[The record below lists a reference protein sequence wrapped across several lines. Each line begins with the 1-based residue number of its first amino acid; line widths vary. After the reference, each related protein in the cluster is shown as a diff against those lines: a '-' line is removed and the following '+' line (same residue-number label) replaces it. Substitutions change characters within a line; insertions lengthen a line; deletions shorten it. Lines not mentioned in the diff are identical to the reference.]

1 MSKSLSESLLV
12 DNLPLMRSA
21 LSVPLVALL
30 FYAVLFGQSAHPETQ
45 PQTFHVKGT
54 VKNIAGEPIFRVR
67 VAFQNEQLSKS
78 VLTNGSGVYE
88 TDLPLGDYTMTA
100 QSLGFRP
107 YRRPLFSVM
116 SSRTLNFDVTLR
128 DFESCDVL
136 VLNSSGKVT
145 PEDWVA
151 AQKESCLREDM
162 LAIRSGGAPFQL
174 AVRYGNRALSG
185 NTYSYEGEKS
195 GSIEVPVFVAYNLL
209 TLQAD
214 KVVFDS
220 KKRTIAASGNVVFV
234 DEPDAVRRA
243 DSMTFRIEHGR
254 TVRTT
259 KIPIFHIKGEI
270 ADASGGA
277 VPGITIWFQSKLLDK
292 TVTANN
298 AGAYQ
303 ADLTLG
309 DYSMLARSRFL
320 MMHRKRFR
328 ATSPTT
334 LTVKGI
340 AYPMRLTCDLMWGPN
355 HEQNEDMAKQLCGG
369 EDSFQIPSE
378 NGASSPLY
386 IQFERR
392 KRTNEGY
399 VYSGDKLAGDLLT
412 PVFVEYNFFSLQA
425 DEVIY
430 DVKSRT
436 IKANGNVSIEDDSGK
451 RRANSM
457 TFRME
462 NGLATPLPGAN

>member
-1 MSKSLSESLLV
+1 
-12 DNLPLMRSA
+12 MRSA
-21 LSVPLVALL
+21 LSVPLAVLL
-30 FYAVLFGQSAHPETQ
+30 FYAVLFGQSAPPETQ

-54 VKNIAGEPIFRVR
+54 VKNIAGEPIFSVR

-88 TDLPLGDYTMTA
+88 AELPLGDYTMTA
-100 QSLGFRP
+100 QGLGFRP
-107 YRRPLFSVM
+107 YRRPLFRVR
-116 SSRTLNFDVTLR
+116 SSTTLNFDVTLR

-136 VLNSSGKVT
+136 VFNSSGKVT

-151 AQKESCLREDM
+151 AQKESCLHEDM

-174 AVRYGNRALSG
+174 SVRYGNRALSG

-195 GSIEVPVFVAYNLL
+195 GNIEVPVFVAYNLL

-234 DEPDAVRRA
+234 DEPDEVRRA
-243 DSMTFRIEHGR
+243 DSMTFRIERGR
-254 TVRTT
+254 TVRTK
-259 KIPIFHIKGEI
+259 KIPTLHIKGVI
-270 ADASGGA
+270 ADASGGV
-277 VPGITIWFQSKLLDK
+277 VPGIKIWFQSNLLDK

-298 AGAYQ
+298 AGEYE

-320 MMHRKRFR
+320 MMHRMRFHG
-328 ATSPTT
+328 TSPTT
-334 LTVKGI
+334 LTVKGV
-340 AYPMRLTCDLMWGPN
+340 AYPIRETCDLMWGSN
-355 HEQNEDMAKQLCGG
+355 QEHNEEMAKQSCGG

-392 KRTNEGY
+392 KPTDGGY
-399 VYSGDKLAGDLLT
+399 C
-412 PVFVEYNFFSLQA
+412 VF
-425 DEVIY
+425 
-430 DVKSRT
+430 R
-436 IKANGNVSIEDDSGK
+436 G
-451 RRANSM
+451 M
-457 TFRME
+457 
-462 NGLATPLPGAN
+462 